1 MRVALTRPVRWALR
15 GGPVAL
21 RCCLVAALASALIAP
36 SAAEARRRGDDEV
49 DLQEWEGHITQLK
62 RRIDR
67 SPDNPNLYLR
77 TAQAYATIG
86 DTKQVLDYTRM
97 AQDRGAHPAQ
107 AYLLLGDHYLKV
119 HRFEKALQSFDRAL
133 RAAPRN
139 VGAWGKAWTALYEL
153 RRSGKKTSV
162 DVGMF
167 ANDLQAHGF
176 YFPVSWRDRG
186 QVPEEDPQEASR
198 RTAMGYRLLDSG
210 DMPGAI
216 RAFRRAVDA
225 EPTFADAFRGLGI
238 AHARNKRLEKALGA
252 YTLFTE
258 LAAPGHRDIAKIR
271 KIILDYYE
279 ASSRRRSGR

>member
-1 MRVALTRPVRWALR
+1 MRTPLPTGVQALLTVVVFAAPWVAQQGHAK
-15 GGPVAL
+15 GSAGID
-21 RCCLVAALASALIAP
+21 AAL
-36 SAAEARRRGDDEV
+36 
-49 DLQEWEGHITQLK
+49 DLQEWEEHIAGLK

-67 SPDNPNLYLR
+67 APRNANLYLR
-77 TAQAYATIG
+77 VAQAYSAIG
-86 DTKQVLDYTRM
+86 DGRQVMDYVRM

-119 HRFEKALQSFDRAL
+119 HRFGKALQSYDRAL

-139 VGAWGKAWTALYEL
+139 VGAWAKAWRALYEL
-153 RRSGKKTSV
+153 RRSGKKTSM
-162 DVGMF
+162 DIGLF

-176 YFPVSWRDRG
+176 YFPLPWREKG

-216 RAFRRAVDA
+216 RAFRRALDA

-238 AHARNKRLEKALGA
+238 AHARSKRLEKALGA

-258 LAAPGHRDIAKIR
+258 LAEPGHRDIPKIL
-271 KIILDYYE
+271 KIIVDYYE
-279 ASSRRRSGR
+279 AASRRRAGR